1 VAGSGCGGL
10 VSSGDGAAGTAVR
23 SAGAAGS
30 AGEVTPGAYEGAAR
44 RPPAHEAAART
55 YPRALPIVPVRARG
69 LTVEG
74 ADGHRCPDCLSGVGA
89 LALGHNHPV
98 VLEAIR
104 LEAIRAVLDSG
115 APLQA
120 PGLPTPVKDAFV
132 EELRHTLP
140 PALARHA
147 RVRFCG
153 PCETDVLDTATALVR
168 AATGRPGTVACDA
181 GEPAGPWT
189 GLEPAAIGG
198 TGVVARG
205 ADASAGPWTGLESVT
220 AGRRAV
226 GAGGKDAPAG
236 PWTGPEPAGLLL
248 APASDEDPRPVS
260 DDRMR
265 RTRRLTAERSVAL
278 IADERGTGVGR
289 TGAYWA
295 VDHAGVVPDVLALAK
310 AIGGSLPLP
319 VVVHHDALDPGSGDL
334 GPRTAALCGNQPAMA
349 AGTATL
355 AHVRENRLAEHAAAL
370 GAGLLGRLRE
380 LAGSHPCVGEVR
392 GRGLMIGIEFVRAG
406 EHPLD
411 DRRPAPELAAA
422 VQRECLRRGLVVGID
437 GRSADLVR
445 LLPPLTTTEEQA
457 AAVLD
462 RLVDAVDSAAR
473 GHRGR
478 APADPHPG

>member
-1 VAGSGCGGL
+1 M
-10 VSSGDGAAGTAVR
+10 
-23 SAGAAGS
+23 
-30 AGEVTPGAYEGAAR
+30 TPGAYEGAAR
-44 RPPAHEAAART
+44 RPPAREAAART
-55 YPRALPIVPVRARG
+55 YPHALPIVPVRARG

-74 ADGHRCPDCLSGVGA
+74 PDGRRYLDCLSGAGT

-104 LEAIRAVLDSG
+104 AVLDAG

-132 EELRHTLP
+132 DELRHTLP

-153 PCETDVLDTATALVR
+153 PCETDALDTAAALVR
-168 AATGRPGTVACDA
+168 AATGRPGMVACGA
-181 GEPAGPWT
+181 GE
-189 GLEPAAIGG
+189 
-198 TGVVARG
+198 
-205 ADASAGPWTGLESVT
+205 
-220 AGRRAV
+220 
-226 GAGGKDAPAG
+226 PAG
-236 PWTGPEPAGLLL
+236 PWTGPEPAGLFL
-248 APASDEDPRPVS
+248 APVSDEDLRPVS

-278 IADERGTGVGR
+278 IADERSTGVGR

-295 VDHAGVVPDVLALAK
+295 VDHAGVVPDVLVLAK
-310 AIGGSLPLP
+310 AIGGSLPLS
-319 VVVHHDALDPGSGDL
+319 VGVHHDALDPGPGDL
-334 GPRTAALCGNQPAMA
+334 GARTAALCGNQLAMA

-411 DRRPAPELAAA
+411 GRRPAPELAAA
-422 VQRECLRRGLVVGID
+422 VQRECLRRGLIVGIG
-437 GRSADLVR
+437 GRSAHLVR
-445 LLPPLTTTEEQA
+445 LLPPLTTTKDQA

-462 RLVDAVDSAAR
+462 RLADAVDSAAR